1 MCATASLPLTAHA
14 LAAVGQRGATGTR
27 AAHAI
32 VLAGLL
38 FAALLAGLPA
48 GAQPL
53 AIADPTQPA
62 GAAVAAVALPGLA
75 GTRGTRTAGEASA
88 PAVWPKLQSVQVGDN
103 GSASAM
109 IDGRIVQVGEAVGAL
124 KLVAVDAQGVLLRGA
139 RFEQRL
145 ALLPGIEKTAL
156 AEPAALPPAAAA
168 QPAPPL
174 RGRVRAAAVA
184 SITASPAAPPAPT
197 VASHPAGV
205 PLRLDLQLDSP
216 VPTEP
221 AALAQAP
228 TKEIR

>member
-14 LAAVGQRGATGTR
+14 LAAVGQRGAAGTR

-48 GAQPL
+48 GAQPV

-62 GAAVAAVALPGLA
+62 GAAGASPGLA
-75 GTRGTRTAGEASA
+75 GTRGTRTAGEALA

-184 SITASPAAPPAPT
+184 SITASPAAPPAST